1 MVYEHF
7 FVDSKPVNGIELL
20 SSDQVGQRR
29 AGEAGI
35 TPLMPIH
42 EVHRLWIDKEVF
54 IYPLGGTMRLIIGL
68 VSVKATI

>member
-42 EVHRLWIDKEVF
+42 EVHQL
-54 IYPLGGTMRLIIGL
+54 
-68 VSVKATI
+68 